1 MVSHLLGTV
10 TKDTIV
16 KAGNL
21 GFYNYNIVEELKLRF
36 ASAKIILR
44 NDGKCAALAEKKIG
58 ALKDYNDCIFLNV
71 GTGIGGAVFLNGQL
85 LEPKKYSGFEL
96 GHMVINKGGRQC
108 TCGKK
113 GCFETYCSIK
123 SFKNKVC
130 ETLDIDNDISSR
142 FFIENVIPNNMD
154 KIKEDIDVFVT
165 YFKEGICNL
174 IDIFEPEAICFGGSF
189 SYWEGNEI
197 YNRIIEEVYKED
209 ATFNNSKPV
218 FCTAKLKNNAG
229 IIGVCL

>member
-85 LEPKKYSGFEL
+85 LEPKKYSG
-96 GHMVINKGGRQC
+96 C
-108 TCGKK
+108 
-113 GCFETYCSIK
+113 
-123 SFKNKVC
+123 
-130 ETLDIDNDISSR
+130 
-142 FFIENVIPNNMD
+142 
-154 KIKEDIDVFVT
+154 
-165 YFKEGICNL
+165 
-174 IDIFEPEAICFGGSF
+174 
-189 SYWEGNEI
+189 
-197 YNRIIEEVYKED
+197 
-209 ATFNNSKPV
+209 
-218 FCTAKLKNNAG
+218 
-229 IIGVCL
+229 